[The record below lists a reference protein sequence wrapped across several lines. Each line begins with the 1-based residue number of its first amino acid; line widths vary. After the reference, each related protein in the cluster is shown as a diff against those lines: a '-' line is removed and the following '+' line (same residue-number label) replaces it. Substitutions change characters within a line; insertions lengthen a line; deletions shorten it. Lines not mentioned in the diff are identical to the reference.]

1 MEPFTGRRPGEDG
14 YWQGLIRGDSADAL
28 DEVGHTDMGRS
39 FNRRAYRLRRRAVD
53 HAIRASGGLQRN
65 GKVFDGGF
73 GVGFYLTLWEG
84 MGAVV
89 TGADL
94 SPTAVGNVRSRF
106 PACDLRVGD
115 LTRLNDWGD
124 WRNLTGSFD
133 VVTAIDVLYHIVE
146 DRGAVIALGNLA
158 ALVRPGG
165 VLIFTEKF
173 PEHHEPLNEHAH
185 VTRRPLHWFVDA
197 VQDQD
202 LVVERVAPVFWCMD
216 PALPYTDRSIGDRAA
231 RALWVAI
238 RATTK
243 YLPRRGRLQ
252 EAVGSAGGFI
262 GESLDRVAVGRARS
276 TGNLRIVTMRRL
288 SPTAA
293 KIRHRSLYE

>member
-1 MEPFTGRRPGEDG
+1 
-14 YWQGLIRGDSADAL
+14 
-28 DEVGHTDMGRS
+28 
-39 FNRRAYRLRRRAVD
+39 
-53 HAIRASGGLQRN
+53 
-65 GKVFDGGF
+65 
-73 GVGFYLTLWEG
+73 
-84 MGAVV
+84 
-89 TGADL
+89 
-94 SPTAVGNVRSRF
+94 
-106 PACDLRVGD
+106 
-115 LTRLNDWGD
+115 
-124 WRNLTGSFD
+124 
-133 VVTAIDVLYHIVE
+133 
-146 DRGAVIALGNLA
+146 
-158 ALVRPGG
+158 
-165 VLIFTEKF
+165 
-173 PEHHEPLNEHAH
+173 LNEHAH